1 MAAGSERPLVV
12 GVDVGGTNTDAVVL
26 EGRSV
31 LSQFKCLTSPDV
43 TTGVIRAVQSAI
55 SALYPEGERSTGG
68 TSVAGRVSRV
78 NIGTTHFVNAVVQ
91 RKHLARV
98 AVIRLCGS
106 STHALP
112 PFTNFPA
119 DLKECLCASVHLVK
133 GGFEFS
139 AAEIDAVDADE
150 LRRCFASIQNSGVS
164 NIVLCGVF
172 SPVCNTHE
180 LQAAEILKEVYP
192 SASCTLSHQVRAV
205 AADAGIQLLTS
216 KGMVQC
222 VVLW

>member
-1 MAAGSERPLVV
+1 MAAGTECSLVV

-26 EGRSV
+26 EGRRV
-31 LSQFKCLTSPDV
+31 LSQWKCLTTPDV

-55 SALYPEGERSTGG
+55 SALDQGERSAGG

-91 RKHLARV
+91 RRRLARV

-119 DLKECLCASVHLVK
+119 ELKECLCASVHLVK

-139 AAEIDAVDADE
+139 GAEIDAVDADE
-150 LRRCFASIQNSGVS
+150 LRRCFASIQSSGVS

-172 SPVCNTHE
+172 SPACNSHE

-192 SASCTLSHQVRAV
+192 SASCTLSHQVRR
-205 AADAGIQLLTS
+205 S
-216 KGMVQC
+216 C
-222 VVLW
+222 